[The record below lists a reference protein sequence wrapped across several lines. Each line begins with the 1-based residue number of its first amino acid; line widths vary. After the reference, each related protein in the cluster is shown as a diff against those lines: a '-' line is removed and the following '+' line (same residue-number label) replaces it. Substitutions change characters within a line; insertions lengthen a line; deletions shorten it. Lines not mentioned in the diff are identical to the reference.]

1 MGTGDWASWK
11 LRIRLDFTTSIAH
24 CAHQIVSLSLKCR
37 QLPRVSPLQVDDD
50 TRPHSDR
57 GQGPGA
63 GAAEAAASCY
73 YDLKRGQRRG

>member
-1 MGTGDWASWK
+1 M
-11 LRIRLDFTTSIAH
+11 
-24 CAHQIVSLSLKCR
+24 SLSLKCR
-37 QLPRVSPLQVDDD
+37 QLPRVSPLQVEDD

-73 YDLKRGQRRG
+73 YDRAVDSVDNVEDGDVDSSFNQPPNKLKLTVHAAA